1 MAGFLMAQTEVQS
14 GLPACG
20 LRGHFQCFGVRLADL
35 TLVLVSDANGGD
47 LQIGVVYDGV
57 VVRLNDGNVL
67 RAAPRGGRVHPDR
80 TAPLKELGQ
89 FTGH

>member
-1 MAGFLMAQTEVQS
+1 MAETEVQS

-20 LRGHFQCFGVRLADL
+20 RSSHFQCFGMLLADL
-35 TLVLVSDANGGD
+35 ILVLVSDENGGY
-47 LQIGVVYDGV
+47 LRVGVVYNGV

-67 RAAPRGGRVHPDR
+67 RAAPRGSRVHPDR
-80 TAPLKELGQ
+80 TAPLKELAQ